1 MQFHGC
7 YTALITPFSNAKVDA
22 KSFQSFIEWQI
33 AEGIDGI
40 VPCGTT
46 GESPTLTYKEHEQTI
61 ELAVEA
67 AAGKA
72 PVIAG
77 AGSNSTAE
85 AIEFTAHAKKC
96 GADAV
101 LLVAPYYNKP
111 TQEGLLAHYEAIAN
125 AVDIPQII
133 YNIPGRSVVDI
144 SDDTLSALAAHPNI
158 VGVKDATGDLAR
170 VASLRARV
178 GDDFTLLSGED
189 ATAVGFNA
197 MGGKGVISV
206 TANVAPKLC
215 ARVQALCLEGKYDEA
230 TALQDKLM
238 PLHDA
243 MFCETSPIPVK
254 YALGLM
260 GKCRDEI
267 RLPLQSPSPEHQ
279 ANLHAVLHAQG
290 LIAS

>member
-1 MQFHGC
+1 MLFHGC
-7 YTALITPFSNAKVDA
+7 YTALITPFSNGEIDA
-22 KSFQSFIEWQI
+22 DAFQSFIEWQI
-33 AEGIDGI
+33 EQGVDGL

-46 GESPTLTYKEHEQTI
+46 GESPTLTYQEHERVI

-67 AAGKA
+67 AAGKV
-72 PVIAG
+72 PVMAG

-85 AIEFTAHAKKC
+85 AIEFTKHAKKT

-111 TQEGLLAHYEAIAN
+111 TQAGLLAHYEAIAN
-125 AVDIPQII
+125 AVDIPQFI

-158 VGVKDATGDLAR
+158 AGVKDATGDLAR
-170 VASLRARV
+170 VARLKQRV
-178 GDDFTLLSGED
+178 SDDFTLFSGED
-189 ATAVGFNA
+189 ITAVGFNA

-206 TANVAPKLC
+206 TANVAPHWVSE
-215 ARVQALCLEGKYDEA
+215 VQALSLKGDYDAA
-230 TALQDKLM
+230 TALNDRLV

-267 RLPLQSPSPEHQ
+267 RLPLQSPMPEHQ
-279 ANLHAVLHAQG
+279 ADIHSVLHSME
-290 LIAS
+290 LIAG